1 MSGNGETESKGRG
14 KPGQLKGFVLSVL
27 ILAVWIW
34 GLNWLFARVT
44 GGTYF
49 HWYVQNGTLIG
60 ILTAFLALVW
70 QGLEAQK
77 GLLSWHPGRFL
88 ASCMGLAAVFYATI
102 AVNLAGPLDG
112 LTRRAEDSVSILEAL
127 WDTICAVL
135 MALLMGVAVLGWVLI
150 IAPLYYVVTLVTGA
164 PARRE
169 IRGTGRRLVVQTEE
183 YTTTISDQPSDV
195 PVPATAVDVSFG
207 VRPFALTNALNA
219 AVLFLAKL
227 LLPASG

>member
-1 MSGNGETESKGRG
+1 MVEPLAAQPNGQARPS
-14 KPGQLKGFVLSVL
+14 QWKGFILSVL
-27 ILAVWIW
+27 ILAAWIW
-34 GLNWLFARVT
+34 GLHWLFARFT
-44 GGTYF
+44 GTSYVR
-49 HWYVQNGTLIG
+49 WYVQNGTVIG
-60 ILTAFLALVW
+60 IATAFLALVW

-77 GLLSWHPGRFL
+77 GLLAWHPGKFL
-88 ASCMGLAAVFYATI
+88 ASCMSLAAVVYAAI

-112 LTRRAEDSVSILEAL
+112 LTHRAEDPVSILEAL
-127 WDTICAVL
+127 WDTVCAVL
-135 MALLMGVAVLGWVLI
+135 MALLMGVAVLGWLVV

-169 IRGTGRRLVVQTEE
+169 IRGTGRRLVVQTEG
-183 YTTTISDQPSDV
+183 YTTTIADQPADV

-227 LLPASG
+227 LLSASG

>member
-1 MSGNGETESKGRG
+1 MVEPLAAQPNGQATQS
-14 KPGQLKGFVLSVL
+14 QWKGFILSVL
-27 ILAVWIW
+27 ILAAWIW
-34 GLNWLFARVT
+34 GLHWVFARFT
-44 GGTYF
+44 GTTYF
-49 HWYVQNGTLIG
+49 RWYVQNGTLIG
-60 ILTAFLALVW
+60 IATAFLALVW

-77 GLLSWHPGRFL
+77 GLLAWHPGRFL
-88 ASCMGLAAVFYATI
+88 ASCMSLAAVFYATI

-112 LTRRAEDSVSILEAL
+112 LTHRAEEPVSILEAL

-135 MALLMGVAVLGWVLI
+135 MALLMGMAVLGWVVV
-150 IAPLYYVVTLVTGA
+150 IAPLYYVLTLVTGA

-169 IRGTGRRLVVQTEE
+169 IRGTGRRLVVQTEG

-227 LLPASG
+227 MLPASS